1 MSNDGG
7 ARSYGNKTMT
17 GNESDVEA
25 FEGRVISLWL
35 TLIVSTLIVA
45 LTAYV
50 MSFAL
55 LGPSWSGG
63 ARPSALAAIH
73 ARS

>member
-1 MSNDGG
+1 
-7 ARSYGNKTMT
+7 MT
-17 GNESDVEA
+17 GNKSVEDL
-25 FEGRVISLWL
+25 EGGTGRNLSLWL

-50 MSFAL
+50 LSFAL
-55 LGPSWSGG
+55 LGPNWNGP
-63 ARPSALAAIH
+63 AHRSAAAAIH